1 MTLASQFA
9 VETMQYTLI
18 NKREH
23 FTSKKIL
30 WTVSDVET
38 LGNDK
43 LTKLKHLLFSGNQF
57 TE

>member
-23 FTSKKIL
+23 FTSKNIL

-38 LGNDK
+38 VR
-43 LTKLKHLLFSGNQF
+43 
-57 TE
+57 